1 MIIVVK
7 DATYAVANWKYKLSF
22 RNYLSHVLHCDVL
35 FV

>member
-22 RNYLSHVLHCDVL
+22 RNYLSRVLHCYVL